1 MKIPV
6 IEKIAGTTI
15 RPTWVS
21 SGSNPSY
28 ITSLLYDKDENV
40 IDTQFAI
47 NSGDWGW
54 LALHQLPSSPNAWY
68 VNRWFAVIDANTY
81 VNVQF
86 IKAVWPTVE

>member
-1 MKIPV
+1 M
-6 IEKIAGTTI
+6 
-15 RPTWVS
+15 VS
-21 SGSNPSY
+21 SFTTSYFLNWWVTSSNSFFN
-28 ITSLLYDKDENV
+28 LVDV